1 MLEFFRLDRSDV
13 IVPTLGIA
21 IALTMAGSLLVAVGF
36 LMHRGGS
43 PFEHVVTVLGILS
56 TASGPALVF
65 VRLRRVLAEE
75 AFVAL
80 RSDGLA
86 LHKGAVETLIAWDE
100 LTAARFDEAQ
110 KGIVLE
116 RRDKEPLLV
125 TDRFSGIDHATLAKR
140 IDDLRRKASFNLL
153 PKA

>member
-21 IALTMAGSLLVAVGF
+21 IALTMVGSLLVAVGF
-36 LMHRGGS
+36 VVHRFGS
-43 PFEHVVTVLGILS
+43 GFEHAFTVVGILS

-65 VRLRRVLAEE
+65 WRLRRVLTEE
-75 AFVAL
+75 SYVAL

-86 LHKGAVETLIAWDE
+86 LHRGTVETLIPWGE
-100 LTAARFDEAQ
+100 LTAVRYEEAE
-110 KGIVLE
+110 KAIVLE
-116 RRDKEPLLV
+116 RGDEPPLRV
-125 TDRFSGIDHATLAKR
+125 TERFAGIDHAALAKR

-153 PKA
+153 PTS